1 MCPQLRARPGQYLK
15 FDKAKMSFWEAFER
29 LQGYVDSSDPDIN
42 LPNVDHAFQT
52 AEAARA
58 AGRPGC
64 VAAACVYMC
73 VGVCVCGRGRVP
85 CFRACVP
92 LCLVAAHAALT
103 PRSQEWFV
111 FTAWIHDF
119 GKIMFLWC
127 AVLLGGLMNV
137 VCFVCACACVYL

>member
-1 MCPQLRARPGQYLK
+1 MK

-58 AGRPGC
+58 AGRPVC

-73 VGVCVCGRGRVP
+73 VCVCVCVGGGGCPVS
-85 CFRACVP
+85 V
-92 LCLVAAHAALT
+92 LVCHC
-103 PRSQEWFV
+103 
-111 FTAWIHDF
+111 AW
-119 GKIMFLWC
+119 
-127 AVLLGGLMNV
+127 LLLMQR
-137 VCFVCACACVYL
+137 